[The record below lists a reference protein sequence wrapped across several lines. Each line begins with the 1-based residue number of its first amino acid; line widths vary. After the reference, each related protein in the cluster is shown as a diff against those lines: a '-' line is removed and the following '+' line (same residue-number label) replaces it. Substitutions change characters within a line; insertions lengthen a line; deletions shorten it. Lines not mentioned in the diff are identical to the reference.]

1 MDKYKKFAS
10 DRKDDIVNLLSEL
23 VAIPSVMGEAK
34 PGYPFGE
41 APAKALVAMLDAAK
55 ALGFAVNNVD
65 NCYGTADY
73 LPPTVLTR
81 QNLQFFVTW
90 TSCRKEKAGVMN
102 LLSVPK
108 RTVFSMAEA

>member
-1 MDKYKKFAS
+1 MTFGQITSIIIIDIKPKEVINMDKYKKFAS

-23 VAIPSVMGEAK
+23 VAIPSVMVE
-34 PGYPFGE
+34 
-41 APAKALVAMLDAAK
+41 AMLI
-55 ALGFAVNNVD
+55 
-65 NCYGTADY
+65 TATVR
-73 LPPTVLTR
+73 LITCPTVLTR

>member
-1 MDKYKKFAS
+1 MTFGQITSIIIIDIKPKDVINMDKYKKFAS

-73 LPPTVLTR
+73 LPDGIDT
-81 QNLQFFVTW
+81 
-90 TSCRKEKAGVMN
+90 
-102 LLSVPK
+102 
-108 RTVFSMAEA
+108 AELAID